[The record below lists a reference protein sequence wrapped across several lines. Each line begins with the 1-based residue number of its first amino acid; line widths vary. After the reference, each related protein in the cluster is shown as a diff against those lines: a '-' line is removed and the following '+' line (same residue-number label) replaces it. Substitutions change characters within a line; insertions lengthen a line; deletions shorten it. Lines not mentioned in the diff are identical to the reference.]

1 MDTFVLNGYMTGCR
15 HLLLFQIFGIKNQ
28 TIIEIAILAVL
39 KLAGKEAVKSRPLK
53 PVVFKKK
60 MLY

>member
-1 MDTFVLNGYMTGCR
+1 MDIFVLNGYMTGCR

-28 TIIEIAILAVL
+28 AIIDIAILTVL
-39 KLAGKEAVKSRPLK
+39 KLAGKQAVKSKPLK
-53 PVVFKKK
+53 PVVLKK